1 MHGKVKLASG
11 RIDALTFNGRAPGP
25 QIRVKKGEQ
34 LEAVPAL
41 LSPVRS
47 PRPAGA
53 WLRIVAFAGERWTR
67 AAYS

>member
-1 MHGKVKLASG
+1 MHGKVKLTSG
-11 RIDALTFNGRAPGP
+11 RIDVLTFNGSAPGP

-47 PRPAGA
+47 PRSAGA
-53 WLRIVAFAGERWTR
+53 
-67 AAYS
+67 